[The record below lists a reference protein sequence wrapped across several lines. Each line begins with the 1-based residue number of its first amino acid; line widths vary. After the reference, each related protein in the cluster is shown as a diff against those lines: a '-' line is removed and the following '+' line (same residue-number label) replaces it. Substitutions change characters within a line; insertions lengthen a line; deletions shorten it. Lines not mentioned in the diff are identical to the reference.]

1 MTELQESGKF
11 CSNCGTKI
19 NSKAVICPSCGV
31 RQVAG
36 GEDVSS
42 LWYLVPLFF
51 GFIGGIVAWA
61 VNKDRDPKKARKM
74 MIFGILWTVLIFVL
88 SILFGLL
95 MVGSMQNQYGGY

>member
-11 CSNCGTKI
+11 CSNCGKKI
-19 NSKAVICPSCGV
+19 DSKAVICPNCGV
-31 RQVAG
+31 RQAAG
-36 GEDVSS
+36 AEDVSS

-74 MIFGILWTVLIFVL
+74 MIFGILWTILLIVL
-88 SILFGLL
+88 SILFTLL
-95 MVGSMQNQYGGY
+95 MVGSMHNQYGY